1 MASKPVL
8 LETMATSASMFLPL
22 ANVIVSTF
30 AATAIL
36 AFELAEA
43 KNTSSFSAAE
53 TIAVVFVSSDGSI
66 GGLGLNDIR
75 GKSIQQKCKL
85 RDYVLHVSFGSQ
97 LPRHSH
103 GKVGNTMTIIVKQC
117 CGSVIPGPNSRK
129 DKKPVKKPVS
139 LISLVITWAL
149 LPNFPSESQEE
160 CCVQD
165 ILPWLGDTG
174 VSEISIL
181 LIHNILV
188 QLVRNRST

>member
-43 KNTSSFSAAE
+43 TNTPSFSAAE

-129 DKKPVKKPVS
+129 DKKPVKDCKFDFPRNYLGVIAKFS
-139 LISLVITWAL
+139 LRKSRGMLCARYPPMAGGYWC
-149 LPNFPSESQEE
+149 Q
-160 CCVQD
+160 
-165 ILPWLGDTG
+165 
-174 VSEISIL
+174 
-181 LIHNILV
+181 
-188 QLVRNRST
+188 